1 MPETFNLRFDKI
13 QPSQLYI
20 SRSKLDSIL
29 ELFEAGT
36 QEKLEPIPIKELNGE
51 LVSTDGHTRGL
62 AWHLKGYSEIEV
74 EWEDVE
80 MDWEAYTI
88 CVDWCKNIGITSIP
102 DLASWIIDQKEYE
115 ILWLER
121 CRIMQ
126 DDLASKRS

>member
-1 MPETFNLRFDKI
+1 MPKTFRLQLSKI

-20 SRSKLDSIL
+20 SRSKLDIIL
-29 ELFEAGT
+29 KAFDAGT

-62 AWHLKGYSEIEV
+62 AWHMNGYSEVEV

-88 CVDWCKNIGITSIP
+88 CVEWCKQVGITSIP
-102 DLASWIIDQKEYE
+102 DLAPWIIDHDEYE
-115 ILWLER
+115 IVWLER
-121 CRIMQ
+121 CKIMQ
-126 DDLASKRS
+126 DDLVSKRG